1 MATVKV
7 DFEPTSVIEIK
18 LGIDPN
24 GRVQR
29 KAQDLCY
36 RYMNKYVPFRAGS
49 GEHLRTK
56 VDLSNPELI
65 VYESAYAHYMYEGRV
80 MAPSYPIK
88 KNGVV
93 VGFYS
98 PKGKRKHY
106 TGEKIQYKTPG
117 TGDHWD
123 ETMKNNDMTTI
134 VNNLQKYVE
143 RGE

>member
-1 MATVKV
+1 MADVKV
-7 DFEPTSVIEIK
+7 DFEPTSIIEIK
-18 LGIDPN
+18 LGIDSN

-29 KAQDLCY
+29 QAQNLCY
-36 RYMNKYVPFRAGS
+36 QYMKKYVPFRNGS

-65 VYESAYAHYMYEGRV
+65 VYDSPYAHYMYEGMV

-106 TGEKIQYKTPG
+106 TGEKIKYKTPG

-123 ETMKNNDMTTI
+123 EKMKNNDMVI
-134 VNNLQKYVE
+134 IEKKLQNFIE

>member
-1 MATVKV
+1 MSVKV
-7 DFEPTSVIEIK
+7 DFEPISTIEVK
-18 LGIDPN
+18 LGIEPN

-29 KAQDLCY
+29 YLQNQCY
-36 RYMNKYVPFRAGS
+36 RYMDKYVPRQDGN
-49 GEHLRTK
+49 LRK
-56 VDLSNPELI
+56 NVDLSNPEYI
-65 VYESAYAHYMYEGRV
+65 IYESPYAHYMYEGKV

-106 TGEKIQYKTPG
+106 TGKKIKYKTPG

-123 ETMKNNDMTTI
+123 EKMRNNDMTKL
-134 VNNLQKYVE
+134 VESVQKYVE
-143 RGE
+143 RGA

>member
-65 VYESAYAHYMYEGRV
+65 VYESIYAHYMYEGKV
-80 MAPSYPIK
+80 MGPNIPIK

-93 VGFYS
+93 VRYFS
-98 PKGKRKHY
+98 PKGRKHY
-106 TGEKIQYKTPG
+106 TGKDIHYKTPG
-117 TGDHWD
+117 TYDHWD
-123 ETMKNNDMTTI
+123 EKMKDNDMTTI
-134 VNNLQKYVE
+134 VSNLQKYVE